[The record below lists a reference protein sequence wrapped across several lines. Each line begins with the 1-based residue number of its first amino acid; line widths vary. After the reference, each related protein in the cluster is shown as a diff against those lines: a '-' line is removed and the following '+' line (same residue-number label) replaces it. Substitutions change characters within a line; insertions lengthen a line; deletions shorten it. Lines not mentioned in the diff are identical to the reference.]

1 VTNLAYPIYPSD
13 RFGLI
18 TDLMNMNQ
26 GAKQAYLT
34 IYYDYVEGHPA
45 RFEEVK
51 PVWLDA
57 AQCMTSEVSGRTPGA
72 KFEFGSPA
80 WTANFEGEVLGMGG
94 HLHDGGMRLDVLVNN
109 KIICSS
115 MPYYGTDEQALVR
128 ARSAQTGDLAPLPE
142 SVLKG
147 GAGGAH
153 AGMNM
158 GGMNMGGKGG
168 AAAGGHGHG
177 GMHIIAMSICAENKS
192 NQKALPISP
201 IGIKRV
207 SKGQRWTLKAYYDYN
222 QHAGM
227 KKGTT
232 QRMSTVMGISIMY
245 AKTAVK
251 RKA

>member
-1 VTNLAYPIYPSD
+1 MTNLAYPIYPGD

-26 GAKQAYLT
+26 GAKQVYLT
-34 IYYDYVEGHPA
+34 IYYDYVDGHPS

-80 WTANFEGEVLGMGG
+80 WNANFEGEVLGMGG

-109 KIICSS
+109 KVICSS
-115 MPYYGTDEQALVR
+115 VPYYGTDEQALVR
-128 ARSAQTGDLAPLPE
+128 ARSARADWPRWPRCRIRCSRAARSGEHASMSMP
-142 SVLKG
+142 KG
-147 GAGGAH
+147 
-153 AGMNM
+153 
-158 GGMNMGGKGG
+158 
-168 AAAGGHGHG
+168 AAGGHGHG
-177 GMHIIAMSICAENKS
+177 GLHIIAMSICAENKS

-222 QHAGM
+222 QHSGM

-245 AKTAVK
+245 AKTAVT
-251 RKA
+251 RKG

>member
-1 VTNLAYPIYPSD
+1 
-13 RFGLI
+13 
-18 TDLMNMNQ
+18 MNMNQ
-26 GAKQAYLT
+26 GAKQVYLT
-34 IYYDYVEGHPA
+34 IYYDYVDGHPA

-94 HLHDGGMRLDVLVNN
+94 HLHDGGMKLDVLVNN
-109 KIICSS
+109 KVICSS
-115 MPYYGTDEQALVR
+115 LPYYGTDEQALVR
-128 ARSAQTGDLAPLPE
+128 ARSAQTGDLTPLPE
-142 SVLKG
+142 SILKG
-147 GAGGAH
+147 GAGAH
-153 AGMNM
+153 AGMAM
-158 GGMNMGGKGG
+158 PK
-168 AAAGGHGHG
+168 AAAGGHGHAG
-177 GMHIIAMSICAENKS
+177 GLHIIAMSICAENKS

-207 SKGQRWTLKAYYDYN
+207 AKGQRWTLKAYYDYG

-232 QRMSTVMGISIMY
+232 ARMSTGKCIPN
-245 AKTAVK
+245 APL
-251 RKA
+251 